1 MYKEPRCWDEFLCGV
16 KGFLADTEA
25 DMRNRGVSTMY
36 CPCFD
41 CNNQKKFAQCE
52 NIFTHLIMRGFKKKY
67 TCWNKHGEEGLNE
80 GEAGCLNE
88 GETDRRHQEEAGCL
102 NKGGND
108 DFGEEEAFPPFFMQP
123 EDMSEEDILGLNS
136 DDVKFRVDNVD

>member
-1 MYKEPRCWDEFLCGV
+1 
-16 KGFLADTEA
+16 
-25 DMRNRGVSTMY
+25 MY